1 MTGQPALLPGGFS
14 DRLPPAAEAASHLTR
29 IIVDGFASH
38 GYERV
43 APPLVETELSLAHW
57 LGRPLGS
64 ALFRSPDPATGA
76 ALAIR
81 PDITGQIARI
91 AATRLRRAP
100 RPLRLA
106 YAGQVL
112 RARATELDP
121 ARERTQAGAELIG
134 NDSVVALAEVMGAA
148 IEALQ
153 TAGVTAISIDLTTP
167 ELVQE
172 LAASRWPVADT
183 DALLALL
190 DGKDWGALDTPEL
203 RPWQA
208 LLAAAGPAEA
218 ALPALA
224 LIAPA
229 SAARLSALVTA
240 LGAAL
245 PAIRIT
251 IDPTERHGFEYQS
264 WAGFSLFGAVEGAPL
279 RQEIG
284 RGGAYHIRHGNGA
297 TEPAAG
303 VSLYIDTL
311 VDAGLGQS
319 LKPRIFLPPG
329 TPAHDAAA
337 LRAQGFATVAALSS
351 VQEAD
356 LTTSEPP
363 ADCAYIWTNGLAT
376 LKG

>member
-14 DRLPPAAEAASHLTR
+14 DRLPPAAEAASQLTR
-29 IIVDGFASH
+29 IIVDGFAGH

-57 LGRPLGS
+57 LGRPLGG

-91 AATRLRRAP
+91 AATRLLAAP

-106 YAGQVL
+106 YAGPVL
-112 RARATELDP
+112 RAKATELDP

-134 NDSVVALAEVMGAA
+134 NDSVAALAEVAGAA
-148 IEALQ
+148 VGALLA
-153 TAGVTAISIDLTTP
+153 AGVTDISIDLTTP
-167 ELVQE
+167 ELVHE

-183 DALLALL
+183 NALLALL
-190 DGKDWGALDTPEL
+190 DGKDWGALDTAEL

-208 LLAAAGPAEA
+208 LLAAAGPAET

-224 LIAPA
+224 AIAPA
-229 SAARLSALVTA
+229 CAARLSALV
-240 LGAAL
+240 AAL
-245 PAIRIT
+245 PATIRIT

-264 WAGFSLFGAVEGAPL
+264 WAGFSLFGVVHGAPL

-284 RGGAYHIRHGNGA
+284 RGGAYRIRHGNGA

-319 LKPRIFLPPG
+319 QKLRIFLPYG
-329 TPAHDAAA
+329 TPADEAAA
-337 LRAQGFATVAALSS
+337 LRARGFATVAGLK
-351 VQEAD
+351 AD
-356 LTTSEPP
+356 DLP
-363 ADCAYIWTNGLAT
+363 ADCSHIWTNGVVT
-376 LKG
+376 PKG